1 MKIFDIINNYIANL
15 DQKNFNKYLL
25 IYLSGLCI
33 LCLGSVYYYYTS
45 IKYWKKQLNEI
56 NVTRDEVKVV
66 LDRDELVQKQRE
78 EVNALLSDM
87 PDFKIGEYFSDLISK
102 FGLTQNIVTS
112 PSITY
117 ADRGDKEYREV
128 LLTTQFDMMNMK
140 QLTELLNE
148 IEQNKRIYTKEL
160 EIIKSKKTPNT
171 IEVNLTI
178 ATLQRKPET
187 TGLVE

>member
-1 MKIFDIINNYIANL
+1 VKIFDALSNYLENL

-25 IYLSGLCI
+25 IYLGVLLTLSLA
-33 LCLGSVYYYYTS
+33 SVYYYYNT
-45 IKYWKKQLNEI
+45 IKYWKKQTNEI
-56 NVTRDEVKVV
+56 NATRDEIKVIV
-66 LDRDELVQKQRE
+66 DRDELVQKQRE
-78 EVNALLSDM
+78 EVNALLSEM
-87 PDFKIGEYFSDLISK
+87 PDFKIGEYFNDLISK
-102 FGLTQNIVTS
+102 LGLTQNVVTN

>member
-1 MKIFDIINNYIANL
+1 M
-15 DQKNFNKYLL
+15 
-25 IYLSGLCI
+25 LSMTC
-33 LCLGSVYYYYTS
+33 VYYYYST
-45 IKYWKKQLNEI
+45 IKYWKKQTNEI
-56 NVTRDEVKVV
+56 NAMRDEVKVI
-66 LDRDELVQKQRE
+66 LDKDELVQKQRE
-78 EVNALLSDM
+78 EVNALLSEM
-87 PDFKIGEYFSDLISK
+87 PDFKIGEYFNDLIAK
-102 FGLTQNIVTS
+102 LGLTQNVVTS

>member
-1 MKIFDIINNYIANL
+1 MKIFDALSNYLANL

-25 IYLSGLCI
+25 IYLGALLTLSVA
-33 LCLGSVYYYYTS
+33 SVYYYYNT
-45 IKYWKKQLNEI
+45 IKYWKKQTNEI
-56 NVTRDEVKVV
+56 NATRDEIKVIV
-66 LDRDELVQKQRE
+66 DRDELVQKQRE
-78 EVNALLSDM
+78 EVNTLLSEM
-87 PDFKIGEYFSDLISK
+87 PDFKIGEYFNDLIGK
-102 FGLTQNIVTS
+102 LGLTQNVVTS